1 MKVEHINPF
10 LKSTIETFKTMVNLA
25 ITSGKPYLLKEHS
38 DVDISG
44 VISISGDINGVVV
57 MAYPLPTAL
66 KISSKFLS
74 EDIKELNT
82 SVSDCIGELSNIITG
97 FAKKELQ
104 SLRLSISL
112 PKILHNQNPAVDMPK
127 GVPIVCIPF
136 NSEIGSFVMEI
147 CHEDV

>member
-25 ITSGKPYLLKEHS
+25 ITSGKPYLLKEHN

-44 VISISGDINGVVV
+44 VINISGDINGVVV